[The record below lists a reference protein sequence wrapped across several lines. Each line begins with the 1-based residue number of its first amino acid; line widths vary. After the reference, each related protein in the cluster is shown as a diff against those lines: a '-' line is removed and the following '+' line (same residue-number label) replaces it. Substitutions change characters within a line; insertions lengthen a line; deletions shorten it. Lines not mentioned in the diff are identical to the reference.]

1 MVDEDRRAEDKMR
14 EAAERFF
21 QDLNLLAALYGDMEL
36 QAPDAKT
43 RREASFARGAVKR
56 LKDIYSIQ
64 LQQIEAHNEMARTII
79 SLRQE
84 INDLKSK
91 VN

>member
-14 EAAERFF
+14 EAALRFF
-21 QDLNLLAALYGDMEL
+21 QDLNELAAEYGDMEL
-36 QAPDAKT
+36 QAPDAQI
-43 RREASFARGAVKR
+43 RREASFARGVVKR
-56 LKDIYSIQ
+56 LKDIYTIQ
-64 LQQIEAHNEMARTII
+64 LQQIEEHNKMARSII

-84 INDLKSK
+84 IDDLKSK